1 MTCEGP
7 AAPGPGML
15 HAVAAGLDFQRYLR
29 WRRARTGD
37 PFVVGFPG
45 FGAVVFTGSSA
56 GAREVFRLP
65 AHAVRPPRPNPI
77 EPMVGPGSLI
87 LAAGERHRA
96 DRALLTPVLRAV
108 GPRGYAELIRTA
120 AAAEVARWRP
130 GTRIDARA
138 AARAVALRV
147 ILTVVFGADD
157 EVRHAT
163 YRAAVTDFLTAFS
176 GPLLLVPAL
185 RRGCGGRAPWDRFLA
200 ARTRLDALIRADV
213 VRRRT
218 RGPSGDLLAALIAA
232 GRTDDEL
239 CDQLRTLLVAGH
251 ETTATSL
258 VWALYHLHRTPGTL
272 DRVRGEPA
280 WLDAACQETLRLHP
294 PVPIVLRRL
303 CEPRT
308 LFGTPLAA
316 GDTVGVAVPL
326 LHSQPELWPDP
337 WRFRPE
343 RFRERGYGPFEF
355 APYGGGH
362 RRCPGAALA
371 ELELRVVLDT
381 VLGAARLRL
390 TPRYRYGPAPRAV
403 PHNIATG
410 PWRGISFTTIG

>member
-1 MTCEGP
+1 
-7 AAPGPGML
+7 ML

-45 FGAVVFTGSSA
+45 FGTVVFTGSSA

-77 EPMVGPGSLI
+77 EPMVGPESLI

-147 ILTVVFGADD
+147 ILAVVFGADD
-157 EVRHAT
+157 AARHAT

-218 RGPSGDLLAALIAA
+218 HGPSGDLLAALIAA

-272 DRVRGEPA
+272 GRVRGEPA

-308 LFGTPLAA
+308 CSAHRWRPGTRWGSPYRCCTRSRSSGPTRGGFVPSGSGSAA
-316 GDTVGVAVPL
+316 TDRSSSRPTAADTGGAPARR
-326 LHSQPELWPDP
+326 WPSSNCASCSTP
-337 WRFRPE
+337 CS
-343 RFRERGYGPFEF
+343 
-355 APYGGGH
+355 A
-362 RRCPGAALA
+362 RRDCG
-371 ELELRVVLDT
+371 
-381 VLGAARLRL
+381 
-390 TPRYRYGPAPRAV
+390 
-403 PHNIATG
+403 
-410 PWRGISFTTIG
+410 